1 MIYFFRKKE
10 MQLNLLKKQNVKN
23 SKQLNSILYFLG
35 HKFKYNINTKLGF
48 VLNAVF
54 GISIKKFI
62 FYFLSLVGYSYN
74 YGILV
79 ISVYIFQKLQLI
91 IRTLFLNYE
100 LRKYISYNILVQK
113 RLKLYSGMRHT
124 LFLPVRGQRTKTNAG
139 TQKQKKKSSNS
150 DQNKRSS
157 KRKK

>member
-1 MIYFFRKKE
+1 MFYFFRKKE
-10 MQLNLLKKQNVKN
+10 IQISLLKKQNTKN
-23 SKQLNSILYFLG
+23 VKQLNSILYFLG
-35 HKFKYNINTKLGF
+35 HKFKYNINTKIGF

-79 ISVYIFQKLQLI
+79 ISVYVFQKLQLL
-91 IRTLFLNYE
+91 IRNLFLNYD
-100 LRKYISYNILVQK
+100 LRKYISSNILLQK

-139 TQKQKKKSSNS
+139 TQKQKRKNFTSP
-150 DQNKRSS
+150 QNKKS
-157 KRKK
+157 KRKR